1 MKRINGK
8 GRKLISNLKFNLKKL
23 TYENRIRFERIQENL
38 TFKKSIIKIVR
49 NSLIKNIIFILFLII
64 LDRLFVSKKVFL
76 ILPYNF
82 HYLQL

>member
-38 TFKKSIIKIVR
+38 TFKKSI
-49 NSLIKNIIFILFLII
+49 
-64 LDRLFVSKKVFL
+64 VSAK
-76 ILPYNF
+76 
-82 HYLQL
+82 